1 MNGGGVAAAQVR
13 LPTHSSAE
21 VSEPQVALGLRGVV
35 AGYGPASRRKESKP
49 QTARCAKSTRW
60 SPPRG
65 LTSSSTSGQRHTGGL
80 GVSTCTRP
88 GRRTAP
94 VRISACWCPTFPI
107 CSLCTVLTRSRYREA
122 EEPFEEFFRTIQA
135 KIVGAW

>member
-49 QTARCAKSTRW
+49 
-60 SPPRG
+60 P
-65 LTSSSTSGQRHTGGL
+65 
-80 GVSTCTRP
+80 RP

-122 EEPFEEFFRTIQA
+122 PVSPRGTSYGRRIRPSA
-135 KIVGAW
+135 S